1 MWPPGMT
8 AHNHQ
13 SARRSWR
20 RHRAAEQQRSAQR
33 RGAVTPGMNARGA
46 KIRAQKRAT
55 RKATE
60 CICEISIDPPTDTS
74 RLGEIAGGD
83 NFAGIIVVET
93 SSAGDSESTRV

>member
-83 NFAGIIVVET
+83 DFAGLIVFKCEEP
-93 SSAGDSESTRV
+93 APRE